1 MCLFFFDDSLYFG
14 YEMSIHV
21 ILIFCVFI
29 QKIITMLYN
38 NTQVQF
44 VIRWIWDVQ
53 IPKLSF
59 PFVRFV
65 GQKKLIRGY
74 KCGDWSPYSLP
85 QKCFSGNTPPE
96 NSNVTGWNLE
106 LVWRW
111 ISYWTWGFSR
121 VSCSF
126 SGVYGFGIS
135 RRHANITKVVLLYRC
150 AVVIGTKT
158 WWCFLEK
165 K

>member
-74 KCGDWSPYSLP
+74 KCGD
-85 QKCFSGNTPPE
+85 
-96 NSNVTGWNLE
+96 
-106 LVWRW
+106 
-111 ISYWTWGFSR
+111 
-121 VSCSF
+121 
-126 SGVYGFGIS
+126 
-135 RRHANITKVVLLYRC
+135 
-150 AVVIGTKT
+150 
-158 WWCFLEK
+158 
-165 K
+165 